1 MSEPGANARHRHRR
15 KAPPPGSRVKRP
27 LLAIAV
33 LLLVLAPISWILV
46 QQPNSGEADASIPY
60 VTGGDDRYVTT
71 SNEPVAAT
79 SSPVPSPSATPTP
92 DDTTATPTPTHSPTP
107 GKTPTR
113 RPTHSPTSVPTD
125 GPTVA
130 PTDQPTRAGSTLK
143 PTPSKTAGPKPT
155 STPTPSTPVDKGSMS
170 PEELQLF
177 TLIDNARKDKG
188 CAPLQRNTSLT
199 KGARTDAQSRADN
212 GKVFASGSSMAA
224 AGGDDWDAQAA
235 FNRMMD
241 KNSSVILNCGL
252 TTLGVGRGTATHE
265 VGALCPVLFCTTKTR
280 VGWVAGFQ

>member
-33 LLLVLAPISWILV
+33 LLLVLAPISWILL
-46 QQPNSGEADASIPY
+46 QQPNSNETDASIPY

-92 DDTTATPTPTHSPTP
+92 DDTTGTPTPTHSPTP

-113 RPTHSPTSVPTD
+113 RPTAGPTSVPTD
-125 GPTVA
+125 GHTVA
-130 PTDQPTRAGSTLK
+130 PTDHPTRAGSTLK

-155 STPTPSTPVDKGSMS
+155 STPTTSTPVDDGSMS
-170 PEELQLF
+170 PEELELF
-177 TLIDNARKDKG
+177 TLIDKARTDKG
-188 CAPLQRNTSLT
+188 CAPLQRNSNLT
-199 KGARTDAQSRADN
+199 VGARTDAGSRAES
-212 GKVFASGSSMAA
+212 GKVSGSGSSMAA
-224 AGGDDWDAQAA
+224 AGGDNWSAQTA
-235 FNRMMD
+235 FNRMM
-241 KNSSVILNCGL
+241 KQNSSTILNCGL
-252 TTLGVGRGTATHE
+252 HELGVGRGSSNH
-265 VGALCPVLFCTTKTR
+265 CTLWLIGCLSSADR
-280 VGWVAGFQ
+280 VGWVAAFQ

>member
-33 LLLVLAPISWILV
+33 LLLVLAPISWILL
-46 QQPNSGEADASIPY
+46 QQPNSNETDASIPY

-92 DDTTATPTPTHSPTP
+92 DDTTGTPTPTPTHSPTP
-107 GKTPTR
+107 GKSPTR
-113 RPTHSPTSVPTD
+113 RPTAGPTSVPTD

-130 PTDQPTRAGSTLK
+130 PTDQPTRAGSKVK
-143 PTPSKTAGPKPT
+143 PTPSKTARPKPT
-155 STPTPSTPVDKGSMS
+155 STPTASTPADDGSMS

-188 CAPLQRNTSLT
+188 CATLQRNTNLT
-199 KGARTDAQSRADN
+199 VGARTDAGSRAES
-212 GKVFASGSSMAA
+212 GKVSASGSSMAA
-224 AGGDDWDAQAA
+224 AGGDDWSAQTA
-235 FNRMMD
+235 FNRMM
-241 KNSSVILNCGL
+241 KQNSSVILNCGL
-252 TTLGVGRGTATHE
+252 TTLGVGRGTAPHD
-265 VGALCPVLFCTTKTR
+265 VCFLFLCSTKTR
-280 VGWVAGFQ
+280 VGWVAAFQ

>member
-79 SSPVPSPSATPTP
+79 SSPVPAATPTP
-92 DDTTATPTPTHSPTP
+92 DETTGTPTPTHSPTP

-113 RPTHSPTSVPTD
+113 RPTEGPTSVPTH

-143 PTPSKTAGPKPT
+143 PTPSKTAVPKPT
-155 STPTPSTPVDKGSMS
+155 STPTTSTPTDDGNMS
-170 PEELQLF
+170 PEEMKLF
-177 TLIDNARKDKG
+177 SLIDTARTDKG
-188 CAPLQRNTSLT
+188 CAPLQRNSNLSA
-199 KGARTDAQSRADN
+199 GARSDAQSRAEN
-212 GKVFASGSSMAA
+212 GNVSDSGPSMAA
-224 AGGDDWDAQAA
+224 AGGDNWDAQTA
-235 FNRMMD
+235 FNRMMNQ
-241 KNSSVILNCGL
+241 NSSVILNCGL
-252 TTLGVGRGTATHE
+252 TTLGVGRGTATYRS
-265 VGALCPVLFCTTKTR
+265 CVLIWCSTKTR
-280 VGWVAGFQ
+280 VGWVADF

>member
-79 SSPVPSPSATPTP
+79 SSPVPAATPTP
-92 DDTTATPTPTHSPTP
+92 DETTGTPTPTHSPTP

-113 RPTHSPTSVPTD
+113 RPTEGPTSVPTH

-143 PTPSKTAGPKPT
+143 PTPSKTAVPKPT
-155 STPTPSTPVDKGSMS
+155 STPTTSTPTDDGNMS
-170 PEELQLF
+170 PEEMKLF
-177 TLIDNARKDKG
+177 SLIDTARTDKG
-188 CAPLQRNTSLT
+188 CAPLQRNSNLSA
-199 KGARTDAQSRADN
+199 GARSDAQSRAEN
-212 GKVFASGSSMAA
+212 GNVSDGGPSMAA
-224 AGGDDWDAQAA
+224 AGGDNWDAQTA
-235 FNRMMD
+235 FNRMMNQ
-241 KNSSVILNCGL
+241 NSSVILNCGL
-252 TTLGVGRGTATHE
+252 TTLGVGRGSSPHCTF
-265 VGALCPVLFCTTKTR
+265 LCLTRPDR
-280 VGWVAGFQ
+280 VGWVADF

>member
-46 QQPNSGEADASIPY
+46 QQPNANEADASIPY

-79 SSPVPSPSATPTP
+79 TSPVPSPSKTPTP
-92 DDTTATPTPTHSPTP
+92 EDTTSTPTGSPTP

-113 RPTHSPTSVPTD
+113 RPTAGPTSVPTD
-125 GPTVA
+125 GPTVT
-130 PTDQPTRAGSTLK
+130 PTGEPTRTGATRK
-143 PTPSKTAGPKPT
+143 PTASKTPVPEPT
-155 STPTPSTPVDKGSMS
+155 STPTSSRPPAPVDDGKMS

-177 TLIDNARKDKG
+177 TLINNARLDNG
-188 CAPLQRNTSLT
+188 CASLRRNTNLSG
-199 KGARTDAQSRADN
+199 GARSDAQSRAATGN
-212 GKVFASGSSMAA
+212 VSASGSKMAA
-224 AGGDDWDAQAA
+224 AGGDDWDAKTA
-235 FNRMMD
+235 FNRMMN
-241 KNSSVILNCGL
+241 KNSGVILNCGL
-252 TTLGVGRGTATHE
+252 TTLGVGRGSAPHD
-265 VGALCPVLFCTTKTR
+265 VCFLVFCSTKTR
-280 VGWVAGFQ
+280 VGWVAAFQ